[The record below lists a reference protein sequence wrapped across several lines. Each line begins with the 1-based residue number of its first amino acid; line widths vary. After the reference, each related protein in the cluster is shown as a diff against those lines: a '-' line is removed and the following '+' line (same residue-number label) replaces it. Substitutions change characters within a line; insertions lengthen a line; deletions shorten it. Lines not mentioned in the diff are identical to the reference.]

1 MQGHS
6 DWVRS
11 VSFNHDDSILA
22 SGSDD
27 YTIKLWSMPGGQFIQ
42 TLTVSD
48 GGYQGG
54 VCVRV
59 CVRARCVFR

>member
-6 DWVRS
+6 DRVNS
-11 VSFNHDDSILA
+11 VSFNHDGSILA
-22 SGSDD
+22 SGSYDKS
-27 YTIKLWSMPGGQFIQ
+27 IKLWSMPGGQLIQ

-54 VCVRV
+54 VCV
-59 CVRARCVFR
+59 